1 MITYEIYKIIHLFFI
16 ILLFVTLAL
25 QIFGSAKKFYKM
37 GYGIACLLILIS
49 GMGLLAR
56 INVPHAEPWDNWIRI
71 KLGVW
76 IVLTIA
82 SPIILKRFESIKK
95 AWWYIS
101 LGLLLVALIA
111 VQYKIA

>member
-1 MITYEIYKIIHLFFI
+1 MISYEIYKIIHLFCI
-16 ILLFVTLAL
+16 VLLFATLAL
-25 QIFGSAKKFYKM
+25 QVFAGSKKAYKM
-37 GYGIACLLILIS
+37 WSGVASLLILIS

-76 IVLTIA
+76 LILTIA
-82 SPIILKRFESIKK
+82 SPIIFKRFEKLKK
-95 AWWYIS
+95 TWWYIA
-101 LGLLLVALIA
+101 LALLLVALIA